1 MGIKA
6 MYESSWANTVHTM
19 LLNKPSDVSY
29 KDIAARSGLGI
40 GFIETFA
47 AGKTPNPTITRV
59 EKLYNTL
66 KDIKAERIE
75 QAKVWGADLNVTE

>member
-1 MGIKA
+1 
-6 MYESSWANTVHTM
+6 MYESNWANTVHKM

-47 AGKTPNPTITRV
+47 AGTTPNPTITRV
-59 EKLYNTL
+59 EKLYIAL
-66 KDIKAERIE
+66 KEIKAE
-75 QAKVWGADLNVTE
+75 QVAKITSWGADVNVTE